1 MASIGDKIS
10 GTSYLTTDLVSKW
23 NTIIK
28 ILSENHITKQIEVKP
43 ATVEKYKGDLW
54 GLFKN
59 EVGLQDEYI
68 YPTIRINGYPSSSSY
83 NGEKLRFDI
92 LDSNKLSMYYKLF
105 TSKQNNA

>member
-10 GTSYLTTDLVSKW
+10 RIPCLTTDLVSKW
-23 NTIIK
+23 NTVIK
-28 ILSENHITKQIEVKP
+28 ILSENHISKQIEIKP
-43 ATVEKYKGDLW
+43 SIVEKYKGDLW

-68 YPTIRINGYPSSSSY
+68 YPTIRVNGYTSSSSY

-92 LDSNKLSMYYKLF
+92 ISNNKLAMYYKLF
-105 TSKQNNA
+105 TSKQNNS